1 MLMAAQTTQTSPL
14 VTLFPLLLLG
24 FVFYF
29 LLIRPQQKRS
39 RQQQALIRSVEVGDE
54 VVTGGGIL
62 GHVVEIDEDEGIVT
76 LEIADGVEIR
86 ILRAG
91 IGRKIETDEYEDDDD
106 EDADDEDADDE
117 HEAATA
123 GSTEDHNPDG
133 HHPGAGNVV
142 SDDQPEQTKEL

>member
-1 MLMAAQTTQTSPL
+1 MAAQTTQSSPL

-39 RQQQALIRSVEVGDE
+39 RQQQALIRSVEVGDD

-106 EDADDEDADDE
+106 EDADDDGHETAAGDA
-117 HEAATA
+117 
-123 GSTEDHNPDG
+123 TEDHNADG

-142 SDDQPEQTKEL
+142 SDDQPDQTKEL